1 MRSSNR
7 QKYVNDQMALRRGK
21 PLEDEI
27 AAAAAA
33 AKSAASGSKQFEEF
47 YTLPAFLQ
55 PKPARSDGASDPNDM
70 PVTDGWLV
78 GIAEIN
84 LPIEYKMKNIERT
97 ETEKQLRANAPK
109 RPFFANLPS
118 NMGTNFQQHRR
129 GIVLFSNF

>member
-1 MRSSNR
+1 
-7 QKYVNDQMALRRGK
+7 
-21 PLEDEI
+21 
-27 AAAAAA
+27 
-33 AKSAASGSKQFEEF
+33 
-47 YTLPAFLQ
+47 
-55 PKPARSDGASDPNDM
+55 M

-129 GIVLFSNF
+129 GMVFVLALFFGDTVSKLNLFWVLPLSAPCHQTTICFCCTL